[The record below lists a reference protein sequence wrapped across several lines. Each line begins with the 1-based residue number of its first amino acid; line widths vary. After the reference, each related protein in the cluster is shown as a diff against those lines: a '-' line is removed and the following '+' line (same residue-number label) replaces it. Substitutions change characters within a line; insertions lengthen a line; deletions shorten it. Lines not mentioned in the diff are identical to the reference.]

1 MLDHNAPTVP
11 MPAQAPVPP
20 QPTFP
25 YNGINVIEEGVTVT
39 TFITPHTQF
48 VTFIPDEMLTQINK
62 KRLEMKKAQRDKVSI
77 VRDIKR
83 TNTVHS

>member
-1 MLDHNAPTVP
+1 MIDHNAPTVP

-39 TFITPHTQF
+39 TFITPHTHF

-62 KRLEMKKAQRDKVSI
+62 KRLEMKQEAKRNMSV

-83 TNTVHS
+83 TDTVHS